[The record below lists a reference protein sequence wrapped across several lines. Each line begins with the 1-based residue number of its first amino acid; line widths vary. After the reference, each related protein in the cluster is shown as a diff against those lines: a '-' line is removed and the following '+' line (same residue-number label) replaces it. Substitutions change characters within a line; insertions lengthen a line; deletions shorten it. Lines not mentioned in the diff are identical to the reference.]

1 MEIPTVEITNLT
13 FYVLGDKDNELD
25 SQIEVKSKEL
35 FKDTMPYPNGV
46 YDLRMGT
53 SRYNLR
59 CKSCKNVKDNCPGH
73 VGSFKLPY
81 PVINPYFKAE
91 LVKWLKIICFSCGLP
106 IISPKIGAINSGTLN
121 EYIKNIRNVSSSKDI
136 NCINCGAQHPIIIK
150 YAKDY
155 FKIFARYSTD
165 DERILDNYEIEHIL
179 SKITNETVL
188 KLGKSLDSHPNKF
201 TLRTIRIPPITIRPD
216 IQKMKGGRSN
226 NNDLTTIVKNIVET
240 AEKLPKVLTHDM
252 AKSKEIIKELE
263 TIELHYHTLI
273 KDVPPSSGVR
283 LQSATGASLI
293 STSARLTGKTGRVRR
308 NLMGKRVFHMAR
320 SVIVGDNILKID
332 EVGVP
337 MSIARNIQIPEV
349 VRYYNKDR
357 LTVYFLNKNKAYPGC
372 SKIIKG
378 NTGIEYFVNNIKDD
392 IILEDGD
399 TLYRDLIDGDDV
411 AANRAP
417 SLLYSSISGLKARI
431 MSVGDTFRFSANI
444 VDTLFG
450 GDFDGDAMQLI
461 FPHSIMASNECRMLC
476 SLKRWFISYKDGSPA
491 IGIYHDGVIGIS
503 EFTADE
509 NIMNKYYAMHL
520 LGQIDDYSILN
531 TVKFEKQITGR
542 DMIGMLLPPIN
553 YVRKSGHY
561 NPDYNEFIQYK
572 KNEIK
577 VEINRG
583 NVITGKFDKKII
595 GQGVNG
601 SIFHIIHNEYGA
613 TEALNIINNTQQI
626 TTLFQMHNGFTI
638 NCDDITA
645 NEKTYAIIKEQLSSV
660 MLESELI
667 TENLKSGTMVPPIGM
682 TLKEYYEQ
690 LQLASLQL
698 GDQFLKPILN
708 HMDPKNNLYK
718 IISSGSKGKPT
729 NFTQVNASIGQTSI
743 GGSRMGT
750 LFSFGRTLPYF
761 ERFSTSPQSRGF
773 VVESYTTGVQMSSFV
788 FQAMEARY
796 GIINK
801 ALSTS
806 ITGHQNRKSI
816 KNLETLKVDNLRKL
830 TKGNNI
836 VQFLYGED
844 GIDIRFT
851 EIVKFNTILT
861 SNTEFTNEYK
871 CDVSKFDKMFNNK
884 EVIKMI
890 EDEFTQ
896 LSNDRIEY
904 RRVFLKIERQN
915 NIHKLISDTQNSP
928 INMYRIIEDT
938 LYNCKEYLSETK
950 IFIDPIKSITKVN
963 QLIKNLEYCH
973 YNEIYRNANRDIPK
987 FISTSMMLNNILIR
1001 SYLCLNNIV
1010 KRNIDEKILNIIINR
1025 ILITFGKA
1033 LIEPGLPIGIITAQ
1047 CISEPLTQ
1055 NVLDSLHRTGSS
1067 GTKVDFLV
1075 RAKEIFGVKETAKM
1089 QMPLMTLYV
1098 NEKYNTDKFQV
1109 QNIANHI
1116 ETNNLQMFVMSYSI
1130 FFEDYKEII
1139 HPDYIHENNLISLFE
1154 KHNPNMF
1161 VPNNL
1166 IKWCIRLEFNKEMLM
1181 EKNLKFEDIC
1191 IKINELYPLLHIVF
1205 TNENSVNILMRIYIR
1220 NTFFKKSEIINIHT
1234 IEKFITTTLLKS
1246 TIRGVENI
1254 MSTTVDKIIRSV
1266 ELDDGSIGKKD
1277 VLIIST
1283 VGTNMTDIIYNPYI
1297 DPYLSQSNSIVE
1309 MQSLFGIEAAR
1320 NKIVIEMR
1328 NMMPGVSDK
1337 HYGVFA
1343 DEMTTTGQV
1352 TSIEKGGIDQREK
1365 NNVLLQISNS
1375 HIIQYLENA
1384 AINNVTSSTTVGLS
1398 PSLMVGS
1405 TPSLCSNFNDVLIDE
1420 EYLKNNIVNMNNI
1433 SDSL

>member
-1 MEIPTVEITNLT
+1 MEIPTVEITNVQ

-35 FKDTMPYPNGV
+35 FKDSVPYPNGV

-73 VGSFKLPY
+73 VGSFKMAS
-81 PVINPYFKAE
+81 PVISPYFRAE

-106 IISPKIGAINSGTLN
+106 IVSPKISKINSGTLD
-121 EYIKNIRNVSSSKDI
+121 EYIKNIRNVSSAKETK
-136 NCINCGAQHPIIIK
+136 CINCSAVHPIIVK
-150 YAKDY
+150 YPKDY
-155 FKIFARYSTD
+155 FKLFVKYGEVESRLYND
-165 DERILDNYEIEHIL
+165 EIENIL
-179 SKITNETVL
+179 AKITDETVL

-201 TLRTIRIPPITIRPD
+201 MVRNIRIPPITIRPD

-240 AEKLPKVLTHDM
+240 AEKLPKIITHDM
-252 AKSKEIIKELE
+252 AKSKDIVKELE

-273 KDVPPSSGVR
+273 KDVPPSSGVQ

-308 NLMGKRVFHMAR
+308 NLMGKRVFHMGR

-337 MSIARNIQIPEV
+337 ISIARNVQIPEM

-357 LTVYFLNKNKAYPGC
+357 LTVYFLNKNNTYPGC

-378 NTGIEYFVNNIKDD
+378 STGIEYFVNNIKDD

-411 AANRAP
+411 AMNRAP
-417 SLLYSSISGLKARI
+417 SLLYSSISGLKAKI
-431 MSVGDTFRFSANI
+431 MSVGDTFRLSANI

-450 GDFDGDAMQLI
+450 GDFDGDAMQII
-461 FPHSIMASNECRMLC
+461 FPHSIMAANECRMLC
-476 SLKRWFISYKDGSPA
+476 SLKRWFISYKDSSPA

-503 EFTADE
+503 EFTADD
-509 NIMNKYYAMHL
+509 IAMNKYYAMNL

-531 TVKFEKQITGR
+531 KVKLETSTTGR
-542 DMIGMLLPPIN
+542 DMVSMLLPPIN

-561 NPDYNEFIQYK
+561 NPDYNEFIEYK

-583 NVITGKFDKKII
+583 KVITGKFDKKIV

-638 NCDDITA
+638 NYDDITA
-645 NEKTYAIIKEQLSSV
+645 NKKTFDIIKEQLSSV

-682 TLKEYYEQ
+682 SLNDYYEQ
-690 LQLASLQL
+690 LQLAALQL

-708 HMDPKNNLYK
+708 FMDPKNNLYK

-806 ITGHQNRKSI
+806 ITGYQNRKSI

-830 TKGNNI
+830 TKGNNV
-836 VQFLYGED
+836 VQFLYGDD

-851 EIVKFNTILT
+851 EIVKFNTILI
-861 SNTEFTNEYK
+861 SNDEFTKEFK
-871 CDVSKFDKMFNNK
+871 CNISKFDKIFNNK
-884 EVIKMI
+884 EVGKLI
-890 EDEFTQ
+890 ENEFTQ
-896 LSNDRIEY
+896 LTADRNEY

-938 LYNCKEYLSETK
+938 LYNCKEYVSNSKLLINPITSLAK
-950 IFIDPIKSITKVN
+950 IS
-963 QLIKNLEYCH
+963 QLISDLEYCH
-973 YNEIYRNANRDIPK
+973 YNEIQRNLQMPIPK
-987 FISTSMMLNNILIR
+987 FISTSMLLNNILIR
-1001 SYLCLNNIV
+1001 SYLCLNNLI
-1010 KRNIDEKILNIIINR
+1010 KRNIDDKILDIIINR
-1025 ILITFGKA
+1025 IKLTFGKA

-1075 RAKEIFGVKETAKM
+1075 RAKEIFGVKETSKM

-1098 NEKYNTDKFQV
+1098 NQKYNTDKFQV

-1116 ETNNLQMFVMSYSI
+1116 ETNNLQLFVLSYMI
-1130 FFEDYKEII
+1130 FFEDYKQII
-1139 HPDYIHENNLISLFE
+1139 HPEFTHENDLISLFE
-1154 KHNPNMF
+1154 KHNPNMQI
-1161 VPNNL
+1161 PGNL

-1191 IKINELYPLLHIVF
+1191 IKLNDTFPLLHIVY
-1205 TNENSVNILMRIYIR
+1205 TNENADNIIMRIYIK
-1220 NTFFKKSEIINIHT
+1220 NNFFKKSDNINLST
-1234 IEKFITTTLLKS
+1234 IDKFITTILLKI
-1246 TIRGVENI
+1246 TIRGIENI
-1254 MSTTVDKIIRSV
+1254 MSTTVDKLVRSV
-1266 ELDDGSIGKKD
+1266 ELEDGSIGKKD
-1277 VLIIST
+1277 TLIIST
-1283 VGTNMTDIIYNPYI
+1283 VGTNMEDILYNEYI
-1297 DPYLSQSNSIVE
+1297 DPYLSQSNSIME
-1309 MQSLFGIEAAR
+1309 MQNILGIEAAR
-1320 NKIVIEMR
+1320 NKIIIEMR

-1343 DEMTTTGQV
+1343 DEMTTTGRA
-1352 TSIEKGGIDQREK
+1352 TPIEKSGIEQREK
-1365 NNVLLQISNS
+1365 NNVLLHISNS
-1375 HIIQYLENA
+1375 HIIQYLEKA
-1384 AINNVTSSTTVGLS
+1384 AINNITSSTTVGLS

-1405 TPSLCSNFNDVLIDE
+1405 TPSLCSNYNDVIIDE
-1420 EYLKNNIVNMNNI
+1420 TFLKENIVNMDNI